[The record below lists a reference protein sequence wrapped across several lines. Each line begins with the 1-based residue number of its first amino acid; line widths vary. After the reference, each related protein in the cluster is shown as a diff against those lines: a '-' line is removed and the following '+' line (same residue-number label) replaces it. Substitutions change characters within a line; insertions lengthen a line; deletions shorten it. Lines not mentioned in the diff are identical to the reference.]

1 MKTLLAL
8 LLLIPS
14 LCRGEIIPL
23 SCNQYYSIT
32 DNEGDIY
39 NYNKILFL
47 FDDEKMKITSN
58 DLVYE
63 LIEED
68 NFYYK
73 FKRITEYENDVITL
87 ARHTHQIRRK
97 TSTLNNE
104 LLAFV
109 RFDCKIVER
118 VL

>member
-1 MKTLLAL
+1 MKTLSAL
-8 LLLIPS
+8 LLLVPS

-23 SCNQYYSIT
+23 SCNQYYSLV
-32 DNEGDIY
+32 GDY
-39 NYNKILFL
+39 YDYNKILFL

-73 FKRITEYENDVITL
+73 FKSRNEYENDIITL

-97 TSTLNNE
+97 ISTLNNE
-104 LLAFV
+104 LLAFG
-109 RFDCKIVER
+109 RYDCKIVER

>member
-1 MKTLLAL
+1 MKKLLAL
-8 LLLIPS
+8 LLFIPS

-23 SCNQYYSIT
+23 SCNEYNSLAGDYY
-32 DNEGDIY
+32 NH
-39 NYNKILFL
+39 NKILFL

-68 NFYYK
+68 NLYYK
-73 FKRITEYENDVITL
+73 FKRINEYENDVITL
-87 ARHTHQIRRK
+87 ARHTHQIIRK
-97 TSTLNNE
+97 KSRLNNE
-104 LLAFV
+104 LLAFG
-109 RFDCKIVER
+109 RYDCKIVER